1 MSKLILQFSCFQT
14 CFSISARRDSVHRR
28 KGFRN
33 LGTFLLIFAMCRNRI
48 CTCKTQYKTN
58 CFFFVF
64 WLTKKR
70 PKTEGLSFMHR
81 RGCKRLIYVHVR
93 NGWPFTPVFYR
104 CKRMFEKSQ
113 KTSKNGGLIFEQQ
126 SNGFGHFS
134 AGCDLPIRKW
144 LFYLS
149 ETAIFNKNIN
159 FT

>member
-1 MSKLILQFSCFQT
+1 
-14 CFSISARRDSVHRR
+14 
-28 KGFRN
+28 
-33 LGTFLLIFAMCRNRI
+33 
-48 CTCKTQYKTN
+48 
-58 CFFFVF
+58 
-64 WLTKKR
+64 
-70 PKTEGLSFMHR
+70 MHR

-93 NGWPFTPVFYR
+93 NGLPFTPVFYR

-134 AGCDLPIRKW
+134 AGCDFPNQKW

-159 FT
+159 FTSVKPPFGHPEPSISALGEPWGSLLAPGCPHGPSGGALGQKIMVLRK